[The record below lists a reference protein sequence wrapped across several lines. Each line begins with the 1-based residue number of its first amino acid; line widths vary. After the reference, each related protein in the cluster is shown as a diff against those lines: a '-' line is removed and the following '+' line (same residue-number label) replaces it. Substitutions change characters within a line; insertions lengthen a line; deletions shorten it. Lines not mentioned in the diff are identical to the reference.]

1 MVVVG
6 SVRGKGCGGRWA
18 REEQERGQGGGTRM
32 LVSVCQLRGHQDC
45 LMADETVIKS
55 KAEWQLR

>member
-6 SVRGKGCGGRWA
+6 SVRGKGCGG
-18 REEQERGQGGGTRM
+18 QEKNKKGDRGGTRM

>member
-1 MVVVG
+1 MVG
-6 SVRGKGCGGRWA
+6 GGQEKNKKGDR
-18 REEQERGQGGGTRM
+18 GGGTRM